1 MAVEAAGCHGGAP
14 VPIEQVNML
23 LHIANKVHVHQCLCN
38 AQVQRTADQSPFGAA
53 VLAAPT
59 GMEGVQAH
67 QNSGFQMAS
76 FGVGNSFGGR

>member
-1 MAVEAAGCHGGAP
+1 MHTE
-14 VPIEQVNML
+14 
-23 LHIANKVHVHQCLCN
+23 NKEHVFQLVCN
-38 AQVQRTADQSPFGAA
+38 VQVQRTAEQSPFGAA

-76 FGVGNSFGGR
+76 FGVGNSFGAR